1 MDATQ
6 SREDEQVPESSGGQE
21 LAGRGVLAEAQS
33 FGLGRAKTDKQK
45 HYDRRKRRAI
55 YLSGRET

>member
-1 MDATQ
+1 MDTTQ
-6 SREDEQVPESSGGQE
+6 SRGDEQVPESSGGQE
-21 LAGRGVLAEAQS
+21 IAGRGVFAEAPS
-33 FGLGRAKTDKQK
+33 IGLGRAKSDKQK